1 MAGVTYDTGA
11 LVAAE
16 RNDRKMWSLH
26 AGFLEEE
33 VVPVVPAPVLAEAW
47 RGGSRQA
54 SLARILAMCE
64 VEPMTEAQARAVGV
78 LAGKAT
84 HDDVVDVTVVEC
96 AIRRRQAVVT
106 SNETHIRK
114 IAAAAR
120 VELRI
125 ERV

>member
-1 MAGVTYDTGA
+1 
-11 LVAAE
+11 
-16 RNDRKMWSLH
+16 
-26 AGFLEEE
+26 
-33 VVPVVPAPVLAEAW
+33 
-47 RGGSRQA
+47 
-54 SLARILAMCE
+54 
-64 VEPMTEAQARAVGV
+64 VGV